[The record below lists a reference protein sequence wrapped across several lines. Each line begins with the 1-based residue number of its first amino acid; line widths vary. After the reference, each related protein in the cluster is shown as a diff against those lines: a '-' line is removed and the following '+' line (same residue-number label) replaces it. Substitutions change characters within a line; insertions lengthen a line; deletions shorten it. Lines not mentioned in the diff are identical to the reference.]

1 MRIEWADKFRA
12 GVEKFDSQHKELIEL
27 INELQRKISVGSDN
41 KELGKVITEIYEHK
55 KSHFADEER
64 LMLDY
69 NYPEFEQHAG
79 EHAEMLDKLLKYKQD
94 LVAGDKMV
102 TVELTGLMSDWL
114 INHIAEK
121 DSRYGRFFND
131 RGVY

>member
-1 MRIEWADKFRA
+1 
-12 GVEKFDSQHKELIEL
+12 
-27 INELQRKISVGSDN
+27 
-41 KELGKVITEIYEHK
+41 
-55 KSHFADEER
+55 
-64 LMLDY
+64 
-69 NYPEFEQHAG
+69 
-79 EHAEMLDKLLKYKQD
+79 QD